1 MQKIL
6 VYADTVPDLGER
18 EDDNLAW
25 LTITD
30 KAFLEF
36 AKANEIMDRKKWLN
50 TYTADDTENL
60 YDFLTQHEYE
70 YLAEWEDGYHADLMF
85 ETQTNWCDDDIK
97 DALEFYCIKPLQR
110 NLRKVATKEFLK
122 DFHESVVTYGNRL
135 IQDKVSEVF
144 KDGEF

>member
-70 YLAEWEDGYHADLMF
+70 YLAEWEDDYHADLMF

-97 DALEFYCIKPLQR
+97 AALEFYCIKPLQR
-110 NLRKVATKEFLK
+110 NIRKVATKEFLK
-122 DFHESVVTYGNRL
+122 DFYESVVTYGNRL

>member
-70 YLAEWEDGYHADLMF
+70 YLAEWEDDYHADLMF

-97 DALEFYCIKPLQR
+97 AALEFYCIKPLQR